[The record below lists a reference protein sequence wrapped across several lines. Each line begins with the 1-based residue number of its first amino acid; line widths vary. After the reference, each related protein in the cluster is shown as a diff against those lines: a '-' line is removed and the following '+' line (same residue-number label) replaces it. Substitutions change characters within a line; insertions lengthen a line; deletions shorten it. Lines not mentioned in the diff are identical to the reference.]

1 MIIETI
7 KPINHD
13 IQLSFGAS
21 DIKRTVIKQNSNH
34 THILRITLYDTENKL
49 LIDEGWMSEGWKI
62 EISVK
67 KPDNTFIVN
76 ADNIAIVDNTIHVTM
91 TQQMLAAPGTQQC
104 ELLIYKQDGTCYFS
118 DTFLLYIE
126 PNVIFGSDLE
136 STNEYDSIVDT
147 LNTIKDY
154 EKEAEHGKNHIQDVA
169 SEADHMLENLGETLV
184 SAVEILSETEPA
196 EPITG
201 SFWLKE
207 Y

>member
-7 KPINHD
+7 KPIKHD

-76 ADNIAIVDNTIHVTM
+76 ADNIAIVDNTIHVT
-91 TQQMLAAPGTQQC
+91 PGTQQC

-118 DTFLLYIE
+118 DTFLLYVE

-184 SAVEILSETEPA
+184 SAVEILSETEPT

>member
-49 LIDEGWMSEGWKI
+49 LIDEGWNI

-76 ADNIAIVDNTIHVTM
+76 ADNISIVDNSIHVTM

-118 DTFLLYIE
+118 DTFLLYVE
-126 PNVIFGSDLE
+126 QNVIFGSDLE

>member
-49 LIDEGWMSEGWKI
+49 LIDEGWNI

-76 ADNIAIVDNTIHVTM
+76 ADNISIVDNSIHVTM

-118 DTFLLYIE
+118 DTFLLYVE

>member
-49 LIDEGWMSEGWKI
+49 LIDEGWNI

-76 ADNIAIVDNTIHVTM
+76 ADNISIVDNSIHVTM

-118 DTFLLYIE
+118 DTFLLYVE
-126 PNVIFGSDLE
+126 PNVIFGSNLE

-169 SEADHMLENLGETLV
+169 SETDHMLENLGETLV

>member
-49 LIDEGWMSEGWKI
+49 LIDEGWNI

-76 ADNIAIVDNTIHVTM
+76 ADNISIVDNSIHVTM
-91 TQQMLAAPGTQQC
+91 TQQMLVAAGTQQC

-118 DTFLLYIE
+118 DTFLLYVE

>member
-7 KPINHD
+7 KPIKHD

-76 ADNIAIVDNTIHVTM
+76 ADNIAIVDNTIPEHSSASFLFINRM
-91 TQQMLAAPGTQQC
+91 AP
-104 ELLIYKQDGTCYFS
+104 
-118 DTFLLYIE
+118 
-126 PNVIFGSDLE
+126 VIFLTRSY
-136 STNEYDSIVDT
+136 ST
-147 LNTIKDY
+147 
-154 EKEAEHGKNHIQDVA
+154 
-169 SEADHMLENLGETLV
+169 
-184 SAVEILSETEPA
+184 
-196 EPITG
+196 
-201 SFWLKE
+201 
-207 Y
+207 

>member
-7 KPINHD
+7 KPIKHD

-49 LIDEGWMSEGWKI
+49 LIDEGWKI

-76 ADNIAIVDNTIHVTM
+76 ADNISIVDNMIHVTM

-118 DTFLLYIE
+118 DTFLLYVE